1 MYIALCDDQI
11 EQLDNLVQ
19 LFQLWQDDRRFPLRY
34 KTFQNASDLLDAAK
48 QESFTSYFLDIMMP
62 GMDGLSVAREIRQAD
77 HTIDIV
83 FFTSSTGF
91 AYESYS
97 VQAMEYLLKPVRQE
111 TLFPIL
117 DRLALN
123 EQRPKEGLTLKSGSS
138 LFRILYSQ
146 LTYVE
151 VNGKHIYFNLI
162 DGSIREVFGTL
173 KEYENQLLS
182 RPEFMR
188 VHRSYIVNMLQV
200 AEFSSGGIHTFS
212 GKQLPVSRL
221 LYSQLRQ
228 EYMKLLFEDRSEDPY
243 EH

>member
-1 MYIALCDDQI
+1 MYIALCDDQS
-11 EQLDNLVQ
+11 EQLEHLAH
-19 LFQLWQDDRRFPLRY
+19 LFQHWQDDRRFSLRY
-34 KTFQNASDLLDAAK
+34 KTFHNAADLLDAA
-48 QESFTSYFLDIMMP
+48 QHESFTTYFLDIMMP
-62 GMDGLSVAREIRQAD
+62 RMDGLSVAREIRQFD
-77 HTIDIV
+77 HTVDII
-83 FFTSSTGF
+83 FFTSSPGF

-97 VQAMEYLLKPVRQE
+97 VQATEYLLKPICE
-111 TLFPIL
+111 ENLFPVL

-123 EQRPKEGLTLKSGSS
+123 EQRPKEGLSLKSGST
-138 LFRILYSQ
+138 LVRILYSQ

-162 DGSIREVFGTL
+162 DGSVRDVFGTL
-173 KEYENQLLS
+173 KEYEDQLLS

-200 AEFSSGGIHTFS
+200 EEFSSSGIRTFS

-221 LYSQLRQ
+221 LYPHLRQ
-228 EYMKLLFEDRSEDPY
+228 EYIKLLFADRLEDSH

>member
-1 MYIALCDDQI
+1 MYIALCDDQA
-11 EQLDNLVQ
+11 EQLNNLVQ
-19 LFQLWQDDRRFPLRY
+19 LFQLWQDDRRFSLRY
-34 KTFQNASDLLDAAK
+34 KTFQNAADLLDAA
-48 QESFTSYFLDIMMP
+48 QHEPFTSYFLDVMMP
-62 GMDGLSVAREIRQAD
+62 GMDGLSVAREIRQSD
-77 HTIDIV
+77 HTVDIV

-138 LFRILYSQ
+138 LVRILYSQ

-162 DGSIREVFGTL
+162 DGSVREVFGTL
-173 KEYENQLLS
+173 KEYEDQLLS

-188 VHRSYIVNMLQV
+188 VHRSYIANMLQV
-200 AEFSSGGIHTFS
+200 AEFSSSGIHTFS

-221 LYSQLRQ
+221 LYPQLRQ
-228 EYMKLLFEDRSEDPY
+228 EYMKLLFEDRSEDPH